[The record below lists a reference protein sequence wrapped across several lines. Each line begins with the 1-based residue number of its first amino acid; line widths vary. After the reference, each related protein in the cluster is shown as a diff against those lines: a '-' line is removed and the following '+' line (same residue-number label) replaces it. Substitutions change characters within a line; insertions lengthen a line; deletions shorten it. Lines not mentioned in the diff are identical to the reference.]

1 MNLRDLDIPILQAP
15 IPGADTVE
23 LAAAVSNAGGMGSL
37 GMTWTQPEV
46 ASRSVEQLKAATSG
60 RFFVNFVLAF
70 PASTFDAVVEAGV
83 PAVTLSWGHSPE
95 RVERAHRNGIAVGV
109 QVGTA
114 DGATRAIRDGA
125 DFVICQGVEAGGHV
139 QSTTPLATLLPQVVG
154 LAQDVPV
161 VAAGGL
167 ANGDD
172 ISWALGEGAT
182 AVMLGTRFV
191 ATKESEAHALY
202 KEAIVKATAADT
214 SYTLCFDGGWPHA
227 AHRVLRNETLKRWES
242 AGCPPQGSR
251 PGEEDVIARTS
262 SGEEVR
268 RYSFENPA
276 DSTSG
281 DVMDCCLYAG
291 SGVEKITDV
300 PNAEELVL
308 RLWDECQ
315 RSGNVP

>member
-15 IPGADTVE
+15 IAGADTFE
-23 LAAAVSNAGGMGSL
+23 LAAAVSNAGAMGSL
-37 GMTWTQPEV
+37 AMTWIQPEV
-46 ASRSVEQLKAATSG
+46 ALYSVEQLKAATSSP
-60 RFFVNFVLAF
+60 FFVNFVLSF
-70 PASTFDAVVEAGV
+70 STSAFDAVVEAGV
-83 PAVTLSWGHSPE
+83 PAVTLSWGQSPALI
-95 RVERAHRNGIAVGV
+95 ERAHRHGIAVGV

-114 DGATRAIRDGA
+114 DGAIRAIGDGA

-139 QSTTPLATLLPQVVG
+139 QSTTPLATLLAQVVE

-167 ANGDD
+167 ADGND

-191 ATKESEAHALY
+191 ATTESRAHALY
-202 KEAIVKATAADT
+202 KQAIVKSGAADT
-214 SYTLCFDGGWPHA
+214 SYSLCFDGGWPYA

-242 AGCPPQGSR
+242 AGCPPSGSR
-251 PGEEDVIARTS
+251 PGEGDVVARAS

-268 RYSFENPA
+268 RYGSQNPTE
-276 DSTSG
+276 SVSG
-281 DVMDCCLYAG
+281 NVMDCSLYAG
-291 SGVEKITDV
+291 TSVERITDV
-300 PNAEELVL
+300 PNAKELVL

-315 RSGNVP
+315 RSRDVP